1 MNFREAAKQTAGYI
15 IAQRRYF
22 HQHPE
27 LSFEEWATTQAI
39 GARLTEMGLEP
50 HYFPNHTGVWAVIE
64 GTKAQGRTVA
74 LRADIDALPVEEKT
88 GLPYC
93 STVPGVM
100 HACGHDCHT
109 AMLLGAAK
117 MLCAHR
123 EELAGK
129 VKLLFQ
135 GAEESCHGAEFYVQE
150 GFLDGV
156 DAIYGS
162 HVWGDLDAPYLNVE
176 AGARMASCDNFTIT
190 VTGAS
195 AHGSAPHQGTDAIV
209 AAAAIIMQIQTV
221 VSRLND
227 PRAPLAVTIG
237 EISGGQRFNIIA
249 NHVVMKGTART
260 HSRETR
266 SKLEGWLRNIVQ
278 HTAQANGAR
287 AVLEYE
293 YYPAPLINDGAL
305 AAIAQK
311 AAVSLYGEQCLA
323 PMEKA
328 MGSEDFSYFTQQVPG
343 VFAFIG
349 IRNVEKGLTAQNHN
363 DHFDVDEEMLPKGA
377 ALYAQFAH
385 DYLLNSMER
394 G

>member
-1 MNFREAAKQTAGYI
+1 MNFREEAEKTESYI

-27 LSFEEWATTQAI
+27 LSFREAGTTRAI
-39 GARLTEMGLEP
+39 GAQLSEMGLEP
-50 HYFPNHTGVWAVIE
+50 QYFPDYPGVWAMIRGE
-64 GTKAQGRTVA
+64 KGPGKTVM
-74 LRADIDALPVEEKT
+74 LRADIDALPVTEKT
-88 GLPYC
+88 GLSYC

-117 MLCAHR
+117 MLSSHR
-123 EELAGK
+123 DELAGN

-135 GAEESCHGAEFYVQE
+135 AAEESCHGAEYYVKN
-150 GFLDGV
+150 GFLDDV
-156 DAIYGS
+156 DAIYGA
-162 HVWGDLDAPYLNVE
+162 HVWGDLDAPKINVE
-176 AGARMASCDNFTIT
+176 AGPRMASCDNFTIT
-190 VTGAS
+190 VTGVS

-209 AAAAIIMQIQTV
+209 AAAAIILQVQTIAA
-221 VSRLND
+221 RLND

-249 NHVVMKGTART
+249 NQVVMKGTART

-266 SKLEGWLRNIVQ
+266 SKLESWLRNIVE
-278 HTAQANGAR
+278 HTAQANGAK

-293 YYPAPLINDGAL
+293 YYPSPLINDERL
-305 AAIAQK
+305 AAVAQK
-311 AAVSLYGEQCLA
+311 AAVSLYGEDCLG

-328 MGSEDFSYFTQQVPG
+328 MGSEDFSYFLDKVPG

-349 IRNVEKGLTAQNHN
+349 ARNVEKGLTAQNHN
-363 DHFDVDEEMLPKGA
+363 DRFDVDETMLKKGA

-385 DYLLNSMER
+385 DYLLTE
-394 G
+394 